1 MKFLTLAKAGHFMMV
16 RFKWLLL
23 SFLFLTSCQ
32 KEFTTAPV
40 ASPSIAATTSNS
52 PGLSTNLNT
61 GISLKRNYVSSAP
74 LVIYEKYNLTIN
86 GDSINGGSSTC
97 ISIINCANIHIT
109 HCKLQNSSAFGI
121 FITNSTNV
129 LVDSTDILNV
139 GTGIAASGCAGGG
152 IRVQYNQIENMMG
165 PFPKG
170 SSIQFNK
177 VGGPY
182 NRIMYNNI
190 QNITG
195 ESNPEDAISL
205 YQSNGVVGDMILV
218 LGNKI
223 RGGGPSSTGS
233 GINLGD
239 GGGSYE
245 CALNNT
251 LVNTGYI
258 GIQITGGTN
267 IQAQNNTIYSDPFPW
282 SHLGLGYG
290 NFSGLPSN
298 NITISGN
305 KIKWLAGK
313 ASDLVNYPG
322 KTYIEQDESYQA
334 GATQPTGWST
344 NVVNASINSTILP
357 TTLVNFN
364 LY

>member
-1 MKFLTLAKAGHFMMV
+1 MKILTLAKAGHSMMV

-40 ASPSIAATTSNS
+40 ASPSITATTSNS

-61 GISLKRNYVSSAP
+61 STNLKRNYVYSAP

-86 GDSINGGSSTC
+86 GDSINGGSNTC

-129 LVDSTDILNV
+129 LVDSTDISKV

-190 QNITG
+190 QNVTG
-195 ESNPEDAISL
+195 QSNPEDAISL
-205 YQSNGVVGDMILV
+205 YQSNGEAGDMIFV
-218 LGNKI
+218 IGNNI
-223 RGGGPSSTGS
+223 RGGGPSTTGS

-239 GGGSYE
+239 GGGSYQ

-251 LVNTGYI
+251 LVNTGYL

-282 SHLGLGYG
+282 SHLGMGYG
-290 NFSGLPSN
+290 NFSGLPSS
-298 NITISGN
+298 NITMSGN

-322 KTYIEQDESYQA
+322 KTYIEQDAMYHT
-334 GATQPTGWST
+334 GATQPTGWTT
-344 NVVNASINSTILP
+344 NVVNANLNSTILP
-357 TTLVNFN
+357 STIVNFN